1 MTYVYCTHLDKIKL
15 ENQLKLSF
23 LRKKIVLRGDT
34 DPRGELATWGC
45 IPPRDAALLFTIT
58 YTVLRAS
65 SDGAECVEN
74 LPEASL

>member
-1 MTYVYCTHLDKIKL
+1 MFTALTLIKSAKSNL
-15 ENQLKLSF
+15 KNQLKLSF
-23 LRKKIVLRGDT
+23 LRKKLCYVGTQTHEGNWQLG
-34 DPRGELATWGC
+34 GVS
-45 IPPRDAALLFTIT
+45 PRDAALLFTIT

>member
-1 MTYVYCTHLDKIKL
+1 MFTALTLIKSNL
-15 ENQLKLSF
+15 KNQLKLSF

-45 IPPRDAALLFTIT
+45 IPRDAALLFTIT

>member
-1 MTYVYCTHLDKIKL
+1 MFTALTLIKSNL
-15 ENQLKLSF
+15 KNQLKLSF

-34 DPRGELATWGC
+34 RPTRGIGNLGC
-45 IPPRDAALLFTIT
+45 IPRDAALLFTIT